1 MSYTTPLTAVSNAA
15 FTAAQYNAS
24 DRDNM
29 LVTPAGLATAAGQ
42 MYVSTA
48 ANAGAMRTPSFGHT
62 TGADTTTSG
71 SFTDLSGGAGPAVTV
86 TTGTSVITSHGAASQ
101 NSVNGGGA
109 NMSYAISGATTV
121 AADVSRMYR
130 TDAQAADIFRGTT
143 THFTP
148 GLTAGSNT
156 FTAKYSIGSGGTATF
171 SDRHVLVIPL

>member
-1 MSYTTPLTAVSNAA
+1 LTAVSNAA

-29 LVTPAGLATAAGQ
+29 LITPAALATAAGQ
-42 MYVSTA
+42 LWVSTA
-48 ANAGAMRTPSFGHT
+48 ANAGAMRTPGFGHVS
-62 TGADTTTSG
+62 AQQSTTSG
-71 SFTDLSGGAGPAVTV
+71 SFVDLTTVGPTVTS
-86 TTGTSVITSHGAASQ
+86 TTGTSVITSHGASSE

-109 NMSYAISGATTV
+109 NMSFAISGATTV
-121 AADVSRMYR
+121 APDVSRMYR
-130 TDAQAADIFRGTT
+130 SDAQAADTFRGTT

-171 SDRHVLVIPL
+171 SERHLLVIPL